1 MNEWTKV
8 AMNLALAW
16 VVIVLLAFWLQRWLL
31 YFPDPSPP
39 NAALLRAAGMAE
51 ATAPTD
57 DGLELRFWV
66 RPPAAMG
73 APTVV
78 LFHGNAGHHGHRLPA
93 LRPLMD
99 AGYGAV
105 LASYRGYG
113 GNSGR
118 PSEQGFLADAEAQM
132 RVLAAQG
139 IASEDVVLWGESLG
153 TGVVTWLAARHKV
166 RGVILQAPYTSIAE
180 LAQEL
185 YWYLP
190 ARWLVRD
197 RFDNLER
204 APRLL
209 APVMVIHGEADE
221 VVPLAHGQRVL
232 AAAAAPKRGL
242 FLPGRRHNDA
252 LDGPAYAAI
261 MDFISSLPR

>member
-1 MNEWTKV
+1 MTEWTRL

-39 NAALLRAAGMAE
+39 DAAMLRAAGMTE
-51 ATAPTD
+51 RTASTD
-57 DGLELRFWV
+57 DGLELKFWV
-66 RPPAAMG
+66 RAGTAQ

-78 LFHGNAGHHGHRLPA
+78 LFHGNAGHHGHRLAA

-113 GNSGR
+113 GNPGR
-118 PSEQGFLADAEAQM
+118 PSEQGFFADADAQL
-132 RVLAAQG
+132 RALAAQG
-139 IASEDVVLWGESLG
+139 VGGEDVVLWGESLG
-153 TGVVTWLAARHKV
+153 TGVATWLAARHKV

-180 LAQEL
+180 LAQEI

-204 APRLL
+204 APRLR
-209 APVMVIHGEADE
+209 APVLVIHGEADE

-232 AAAAAPKRGL
+232 AAAAEPKRGL

-252 LDGPAYAAI
+252 LDGQAYAAI
-261 MDFISSLPR
+261 MEFISTLPR